1 MSKVITIAKSPRTR
15 GFGLAD
21 FRGKL
26 LERAER
32 AGSDLDA
39 LTIDLDRLEVDV
51 LATLGSAVGV
61 ATRLTEV
68 GALASKDADA
78 RHRR

>member
-1 MSKVITIAKSPRTR
+1 MSKRILKPPRTR

-21 FRGKL
+21 FRCKL
-26 LERAER
+26 LECAEG
-32 AGSDLDA
+32 AGGDFYA
-39 LTIDLDRLEVDV
+39 LTVDFDRLEVDV

-61 ATRLTEV
+61 AARLTEV